1 MDIVEVARRS
11 GLPASTLRHYEKKR
25 LIRSV
30 GRSGLR
36 RVFDASVLE
45 RLSLIALGRSAGFS
59 LEEIA
64 RMFSADGR
72 VRIDRQLLADK
83 AQQLDVTI
91 HRLAALRKGLRHA
104 AVCPAPSHMEC
115 PTFRRLLWQAKALWP
130 GDRAARGRGKTLTP
144 GAYP

>member
-11 GLPASTLRHYEKKR
+11 GLPASTLRHYEQMR

-36 RVFDASVLE
+36 RVFDPGVLE

-59 LEEIA
+59 LQEIA

-72 VRIDRQLLADK
+72 VRIDRTLLAEK
-83 AQQLDVTI
+83 ARELDSTI
-91 HRLAALRKGLRHA
+91 RQLAALRRGLRHA
-104 AVCPAPSHMEC
+104 ASCPAPSHMEC
-115 PTFRRLLWQAKALWP
+115 PTFRRLLGGALSTPRARRAP
-130 GDRAARGRGKTLTP
+130 GKR
-144 GAYP
+144 